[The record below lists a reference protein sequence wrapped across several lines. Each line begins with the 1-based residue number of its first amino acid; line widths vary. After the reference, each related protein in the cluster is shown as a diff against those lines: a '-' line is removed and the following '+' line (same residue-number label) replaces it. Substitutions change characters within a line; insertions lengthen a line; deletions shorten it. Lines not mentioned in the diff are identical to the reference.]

1 MICAVEQSDAIGELL
16 KLKGECK
23 AVQVQKW
30 RQQQPQPQQVENS
43 KNDIKTSLNKPIANE
58 KQLQDIQSNENFSID
73 DEEPSE
79 MQLPQ
84 INNQAQQDLQDLQ
97 DLQEKAEV
105 VDPEKAKIEKMIMGT
120 QKEEDVDEQDIDE
133 YLKNLEDN

>member
-30 RQQQPQPQQVENS
+30 RQQQQPQPQQVENS

-84 INNQAQQDLQDLQ
+84 INNQAQQDLQ
-97 DLQEKAEV
+97 EKVEV